1 MDLTGE
7 YRIPAPR
14 QDVWRALNDPNI
26 LKQCIPGCESV
37 EKLSDT
43 EFTAKVVLKIGPMSA
58 KFNGKGTLSNL
69 DPPKGYKIT
78 GEGQGGVAGFGKGTA
93 DVTLDEDGAAATIL
107 RYKAA
112 AQVGGKMAQ
121 LGARL
126 IDSTTKKLADEFFGK
141 FAQVVSPAPAAAAAG
156 GATATPSP
164 EEVPEAANGAAV
176 TPARAPTA
184 STGPAPAADS
194 GRVRPVVWIPILVI
208 IIAAL
213 LWWFSR

>member
-14 QDVWRALNDPNI
+14 DDVWRALNDPNI

-58 KFNGKGTLSNL
+58 KFSGKGTLSNL
-69 DPPKGYKIT
+69 DPPNGYTIT

-93 DVTLDEDGAAATIL
+93 DVKLVSDGNATVMH
-107 RYKAA
+107 YKAA

-141 FAQVVSPAPAAAAAG
+141 FAQVVSPAAAS
-156 GATATPSP
+156 TPSP
-164 EEVPEAANGAAV
+164 EEVPEAASGAAV
-176 TPARAPTA
+176 TP
-184 STGPAPAADS
+184 GKAPAASPSAAAPES
-194 GRVRPVVWIPILVI
+194 GRIKPTVWIPVLVI
-208 IIAAL
+208 VIAAV

>member
-14 QDVWRALNDPNI
+14 DDVWRALNDPNI

-43 EFTAKVVLKIGPMSA
+43 EFTAKVVLKIGPMTA
-58 KFNGKGTLSNL
+58 KFSGKGTLSNL
-69 DPPKGYKIT
+69 DPPNGYTIT

-93 DVTLDEDGAAATIL
+93 DVKLVSDGDATVMH
-107 RYKAA
+107 YKAA

-141 FAQVVSPAPAAAAAG
+141 FARVVSPAAA
-156 GATATPSP
+156 ATPSP
-164 EEVPEAANGAAV
+164 EEVPEAAGGAPV
-176 TPARAPTA
+176 TPGPVTPGKAPA
-184 STGPAPAADS
+184 PPAGPAPEG
-194 GRVRPVVWIPILVI
+194 GRVKPVVWIPILVAV
-208 IIAAL
+208 IAVIW
-213 LWWFSR
+213 WWFSRSH

>member
-14 QDVWRALNDPNI
+14 EDVWRALNDPNI

-43 EFTAKVVLKIGPMSA
+43 EFTAKVVLKIGPMTA
-58 KFNGKGTLSNL
+58 KFSGKGTLSNL
-69 DPPKGYKIT
+69 DPPNGYTIT

-93 DVTLDEDGAAATIL
+93 DVKLASDGAATVMH
-107 RYKAA
+107 YKAA

-141 FAQVVSPAPAAAAAG
+141 FAEVMSPAGAVPAAANGEKA
-156 GATATPSP
+156 P
-164 EEVPEAANGAAV
+164 EGAAV
-176 TPARAPTA
+176 TA
-184 STGPAPAADS
+184 GKAPAAS
-194 GRVRPVVWIPILVI
+194 GRIKPAVWIPVLVI
-208 IIAAL
+208 VIAVL

>member
-14 QDVWRALNDPNI
+14 DDVWRALNDPNI

-43 EFTAKVVLKIGPMSA
+43 EFTAKVVLKIGPMTA
-58 KFNGKGTLSNL
+58 KFSGKGTLSNL

-93 DVTLDEDGAAATIL
+93 DVALEEEGATTVL

-141 FAQVVSPAPAAAAAG
+141 FAQVVSPAPEAAV
-156 GATATPSP
+156 PSP
-164 EEVPEAANGAAV
+164 EEVPEAAGGAPV
-176 TPARAPTA
+176 TASKAPAPT
-184 STGPAPAADS
+184 PAPAPSAAPQPG
-194 GRVRPVVWIPILVI
+194 GRVRPMVWIPILVI
-208 IIAAL
+208 VIALL